1 MTIGAAMWNG
11 ECMQSWCIDSAMIY
25 LLRLNDTPSTV
36 HKSGWPMKFLAQK
49 GHGAAFCVCSHTADL
64 SIDVARRRSVSA
76 PTSCSSSCTAPTTC
90 IYRRKN
96 TTVFFWRFLLR
107 VAFRVMRICGYA
119 DTRMQSESC
128 QFSRLDYS
136 PLSTWW
142 IDAGSGPYHPF
153 NSSLIDMNF
162 FQCCWLFFG
171 LVHLLEL
178 TLDIAK
184 TSVNNWN

>member
-36 HKSGWPMKFLAQK
+36 HKSDWPMKFLAQK

-119 DTRMQSESC
+119 DMRIRVCNLSLANLADSITRRCRHDESMLAPAHTIHSILHSLTWIS
-128 QFSRLDYS
+128 FSAVGFFSALFIFS
-136 PLSTWW
+136 SWLSTSPRQ
-142 IDAGSGPYHPF
+142 A
-153 NSSLIDMNF
+153 
-162 FQCCWLFFG
+162 
-171 LVHLLEL
+171 
-178 TLDIAK
+178 
-184 TSVNNWN
+184 